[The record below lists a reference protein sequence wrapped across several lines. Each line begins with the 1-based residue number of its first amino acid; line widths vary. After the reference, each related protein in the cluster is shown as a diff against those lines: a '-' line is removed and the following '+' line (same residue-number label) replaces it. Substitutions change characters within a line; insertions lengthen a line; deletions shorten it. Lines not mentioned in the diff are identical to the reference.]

1 MSPEIVIFYL
11 EEQDRFLYYTFDG
24 KLNLLEDF
32 DSKKYEDFKKSLYLI
47 SDKFNSFKINLPD
60 TSKRNISKA
69 APVLLE
75 EKLLDNVNSFVWNLN
90 KNSKNIVCISKH
102 NLESFISKFEHLNL
116 SSLKS
121 FENIEI
127 TNPSVFI
134 FGESVILTI
143 SEDYNFNT
151 KIHQLEN
158 FLIDIQ
164 NKENL
169 DTIDCYLNENS
180 KFDVSKFEI
189 LNPKIFKKESDI
201 FSDLN
206 INWATATNNFL
217 VNEYQPK
224 ILWSKIFNK
233 FSFYFYSA
241 TAVISV
247 FIFSNLIQVF
257 SLIISNSYLEEEL
270 LASFKQKFP
279 NQEIKSDLIRQ
290 VNSLINIEST
300 SADQLRKIGIISE
313 SITLSEDINL
323 VSIKFD
329 RDNFNLEVETSS
341 YAEIENLINLI
352 SSMGVE
358 SRAGASRRLNN
369 KILGEINVQ
378 QF

>member
-90 KNSKNIVCISKH
+90 KNGKNIVCISKH

-164 NKENL
+164 NKENF
-169 DTIDCYLNENS
+169 DTIDCYLDENS

-217 VNEYQPK
+217 VNEYEPK

>member
-11 EEQDRFLYYTFDG
+11 EEQDCFLYYIFDG

-90 KNSKNIVCISKH
+90 KNGKNIVCISKH

>member
-90 KNSKNIVCISKH
+90 KNGKNIVCISKH

-151 KIHQLEN
+151 NIHQLEN

-164 NKENL
+164 NKENF
-169 DTIDCYLNENS
+169 DTIDCYLDENS

-217 VNEYQPK
+217 VNEYEPK

-241 TAVISV
+241 TAVISI

>member
-11 EEQDRFLYYTFDG
+11 EKQDRFFYYIFDG

-90 KNSKNIVCISKH
+90 KNGKNIVCISKH

>member
-11 EEQDRFLYYTFDG
+11 EKQDRFFYYIFDG

-90 KNSKNIVCISKH
+90 KNGKNIVCISKH

-257 SLIISNSYLEEEL
+257 SLIISNSHLEEEL

>member
-11 EEQDRFLYYTFDG
+11 EEQDRFLYYIFDG
-24 KLNLLEDF
+24 ELNLLEDF

-90 KNSKNIVCISKH
+90 KNGKNIVCISKH

-121 FENIEI
+121 FENSEI
-127 TNPSVFI
+127 TNPTDFI

-241 TAVISV
+241 TALISV

>member
-11 EEQDRFLYYTFDG
+11 EKQDRFFYYIFDG

-90 KNSKNIVCISKH
+90 KNGKNIVCISKH

-164 NKENL
+164 NKEKL

-241 TAVISV
+241 TAVISI

>member
-1 MSPEIVIFYL
+1 M
-11 EEQDRFLYYTFDG
+11 
-24 KLNLLEDF
+24 
-32 DSKKYEDFKKSLYLI
+32 YLI

-143 SEDYNFNT
+143 SEDFNFNT

-189 LNPKIFKKESDI
+189 LNPKVFKKESDI

-313 SITLSEDINL
+313 SITLSEL
-323 VSIKFD
+323 S
-329 RDNFNLEVETSS
+329 
-341 YAEIENLINLI
+341 LIHI
-352 SSMGVE
+352 
-358 SRAGASRRLNN
+358 
-369 KILGEINVQ
+369 
-378 QF
+378 

>member
-11 EEQDRFLYYTFDG
+11 EEQDHFLYYIFDG

-90 KNSKNIVCISKH
+90 KNGKNIVCISKH

-257 SLIISNSYLEEEL
+257 SLIISNNYLEEEL

-290 VNSLINIEST
+290 VNSLINIESK

>member
-11 EEQDRFLYYTFDG
+11 EEQDRFLYYIFYD

-90 KNSKNIVCISKH
+90 KNGKNIVCISKH

>member
-1 MSPEIVIFYL
+1 MSSEIVIFYL
-11 EEQDRFLYYTFDG
+11 EEQDRFLYYIFDG

-32 DSKKYEDFKKSLYLI
+32 DSKKYEDFKKNLYLI

-90 KNSKNIVCISKH
+90 KNGKNIVCISKH

>member
-11 EEQDRFLYYTFDG
+11 EKQDRFFYYIFDG

-32 DSKKYEDFKKSLYLI
+32 DTKKYEDFKKSLYLI

-90 KNSKNIVCISKH
+90 KNGKNIVCISKH

-127 TNPSVFI
+127 TNPSIFI

-143 SEDYNFNT
+143 AEDYNFNT
-151 KIHQLEN
+151 NIHQLEK

-164 NKENL
+164 NKENF
-169 DTIDCYLNENS
+169 DKIDCYLSENS
-180 KFDVSKFEI
+180 KFNVSKFEI

-241 TAVISV
+241 TAVISI

-257 SLIISNSYLEEEL
+257 SLIISNNYLEEEL

>member
-11 EEQDRFLYYTFDG
+11 EEQDRFLYYIFDG
-24 KLNLLEDF
+24 ELNLLEDF

-90 KNSKNIVCISKH
+90 KNGKNIVCISKH

-134 FGESVILTI
+134 FGERVILTI

-241 TAVISV
+241 TALISV

>member
-1 MSPEIVIFYL
+1 VSPEIVIFYL
-11 EEQDRFLYYTFDG
+11 EEQDHFLYYIFDG

-90 KNSKNIVCISKH
+90 KNGKNIVCISKH

>member
-11 EEQDRFLYYTFDG
+11 EEQDRFLYYIFDG
-24 KLNLLEDF
+24 KFSLLENF

-90 KNSKNIVCISKH
+90 KNGKNIVCISKH

-134 FGESVILTI
+134 FGESVILSI

-164 NKENL
+164 NKEKL

-180 KFDVSKFEI
+180 KFNVSKFEI

-241 TAVISV
+241 TAVISI

-257 SLIISNSYLEEEL
+257 SLIISNNYLEEEL

-290 VNSLINIEST
+290 VNSLINIDST

-313 SITLSEDINL
+313 SISLSEDINL